1 MSSLGPGT
9 TLVGR
14 YRLGDR
20 QVTDLVNVEAWSA
33 HDTVLDRQVR
43 ISVVRGDSAGAALD
57 AARRAALISDPRLTR
72 VLDVGAQEGVSY
84 VVTESFRGRPLTE
97 VVESGHLTTD
107 QARAVVGE
115 AAAAL
120 ESARRR
126 GVHHLALR
134 PSCIRIDGRDV
145 VVTGLGIDGG
155 VSGRHLADDAASRAD
170 SVGLIALLYYIL
182 TTRWGGAPLEDL
194 QLTSESPA
202 PLAATRRDGT
212 PIPPTDTPSDL
223 IALTTSTLALGSSDG
238 PRIPGDIV
246 ADLEPWPEL
255 APPTPPTPMPVEPAR
270 GAPVRQ
276 SSRGPRIHRTSAFGA
291 AAGAAGAGAAAAAQ
305 TPTAAVPP
313 QPTAP
318 THAPVP
324 ANPAAAAHPGQGAPQ
339 QAPTGPA
346 RTSAFGAAGAA
357 STSAFGGSAQAQPPA
372 QGQPAQGQTAQH
384 SGPPPAAGGSPVAAG
399 AGSANSTPAGGRF
412 DPTWIVIALAALA
425 VILVLVWSLNKVF
438 SPFDST
444 VAASPDIS
452 STEEPANPDEG
463 DAEPSTEP
471 TEEPTSEAP
480 VVVPEIKGGDQLD
493 PEGAASGDT
502 TGEHPEAVD
511 RAIDGQPETFWYTR
525 TYGSPE
531 FGGLKDGVG
540 YVVELK
546 EKAEVSTVILD
557 TNNTGGNV
565 EIRATS
571 ANDPT
576 GGDVLASSSLDGQT
590 EFNFDPTEVDS
601 LVLWFDQLPQASDG
615 GNRVELKEVIV
626 S

>member
-20 QVTDLVNVEAWSA
+20 QVTDLVDVEAWSA

-57 AARRAALISDPRLTR
+57 AARRAALISDSRLTR

-84 VVTESFRGRPLTE
+84 VVTESFRGTPLTE
-97 VVESGHLTTD
+97 VVEAGQLSAD

-120 ESARRR
+120 EAARRR

-134 PSCIRIDGRDV
+134 PSCVRIDGRDV
-145 VVTGLGIDGG
+145 IVTGLGLDGG
-155 VSGRHLADDAASRAD
+155 VAGRRLSDDAASRAD
-170 SVGLIALLYYIL
+170 SVGLVALLYYIL
-182 TTRWGGAPLEDL
+182 TTRWGGAPLDDL
-194 QLTSESPA
+194 RLTAGNPA
-202 PLAATRRDGT
+202 PLSATRRDGT
-212 PIPPTDTPSDL
+212 PVPPPDVPADL
-223 IALTTSTLALGSSDG
+223 AALTTSTLALGSQSG
-238 PRIPGDIV
+238 PQVPGDVV

-255 APPTPPTPMPVEPAR
+255 APPAPPTPIAPEPPR

-291 AAGAAGAGAAAAAQ
+291 AGAGAAAGAAGAANAAGA
-305 TPTAAVPP
+305 VG
-313 QPTAP
+313 AP
-318 THAPVP
+318 TGPVPTQHAPVP
-324 ANPAAAAHPGQGAPQ
+324 TRPPQPAAPQSGPQPQ
-339 QAPTGPA
+339 QPGAGPA
-346 RTSAFGAAGAA
+346 RTSAFGASAA
-357 STSAFGGSAQAQPPA
+357 STAQFGA
-372 QGQPAQGQTAQH
+372 
-384 SGPPPAAGGSPVAAG
+384 PPAAPTQTSAGQPLGAAPAG
-399 AGSANSTPAGGRF
+399 AGAGTDGSSSTGGRF

-444 VAASPDIS
+444 VDAAPDV
-452 STEEPANPDEG
+452 STSDESAAPEDTGEETED
-463 DAEPSTEP
+463 EP

-480 VVVPEIKGGDQLD
+480 VVVPEIDDGDQLD
-493 PEGAASGDT
+493 PQGEEAGDT
-502 TGEHPEAVD
+502 AGEHPEAVE
-511 RAIDGQPETFWYTR
+511 RAHDGQPETFWYTR
-525 TYGSPE
+525 TYGSPQ

-540 YVVELK
+540 YAVELK
-546 EKAEVSTVILD
+546 EPAEVSTVILD

-565 EIRATS
+565 EIRATDS
-571 ANDPT
+571 SDPT
-576 GGDVLASSSLDGQT
+576 GGDVLASGSLEGQT
-590 EFNFDPTEVDS
+590 EFNFDATEVDTF
-601 LVLWFDQLPQASDG
+601 VLWFTELPQAADG
-615 GNRVELKEVIV
+615 GNRVELKEIIV